1 MTSKNKS
8 IFALLVGVIVAC
20 AHAGYAVNIT
30 WDAGGDTD
38 RDWGTATNWSTD
50 AEPTEA
56 DVAIIGGNYTSV
68 VTTSGRVASNV
79 YVGYIAA
86 TGTLLQTGGSLSV
99 SRLVVGSATNT
110 EGTFIMNDGSL
121 TVGVRMVVGASGAAT
136 AIVNGANANI
146 SIGENLQVSMSNN
159 NNRAVFFQNAGT
171 VSVGGSMMLGNG
183 TANSGV
189 EGRYAMTGGTLSVV
203 GATYLGGFIAN
214 ATGRLDVTGGSYNS
228 DQIFVGRNGH
238 GIMTVGGAATVNTA
252 NANFFIGE
260 ISTHSNTLEV
270 SGNANVTIGGGLFVT
285 YSGTAAK
292 GFLRMKDNGQV
303 IVSGG
308 VMIGRLGTHTGQVEM
323 TGGRLV
329 TTNGSLT
336 IGNGGAGSMYVSG
349 TATVDLN
356 SANGDLVIGSTS
368 VGVTNILEISG
379 NGAIEVQDELL
390 MSTSADGVRSSIR
403 MSENSRINVGRNT
416 LIGQRAGSYAEI
428 VMAGGELTVTSVFY
442 VGNGSNAVGQL
453 TINDGIV
460 TTRSVV
466 AFGRVAYATGILAMA
481 GGTLSVGGNLEVG
494 NTGYGFV
501 TISGGTLN
509 TAGPLLIPHS
519 GPGGVFEV
527 IGSAP
532 SITIGDATTDDMV
545 INSNGHLKVTFSGGA
560 IAPILVQDDVIIN
573 TNGTLTINA
582 IGAVAN
588 GTYVIATS
596 LNSSAVSGAFL
607 TTNWLGGLAGTVSYT
622 NRCIE
627 VTISGAAATPY
638 ETWASSYGLAGG
650 DASPTNDPD
659 NDTWHNQLE
668 YGFGGNPTNNSDAG
682 IFPAWGLKSGA
693 LEVVYRRRLDAG
705 SRGLTYQVQSESNV
719 ITGAWSTNDTLE
731 LGSSIIDAAFESV
744 TNRIQGGSTT
754 FGRVEVGLEE

>member
-428 VMAGGELTVTSVFY
+428 VMAGGEL
-442 VGNGSNAVGQL
+442 
-453 TINDGIV
+453 
-460 TTRSVV
+460 
-466 AFGRVAYATGILAMA
+466 
-481 GGTLSVGGNLEVG
+481 
-494 NTGYGFV
+494 
-501 TISGGTLN
+501 
-509 TAGPLLIPHS
+509 
-519 GPGGVFEV
+519 VFE
-527 IGSAP
+527 
-532 SITIGDATTDDMV
+532 
-545 INSNGHLKVTFSGGA
+545 
-560 IAPILVQDDVIIN
+560 
-573 TNGTLTINA
+573 
-582 IGAVAN
+582 AN
-588 GTYVIATS
+588 CR
-596 LNSSAVSGAFL
+596 VS
-607 TTNWLGGLAGTVSYT
+607 
-622 NRCIE
+622 
-627 VTISGAAATPY
+627 
-638 ETWASSYGLAGG
+638 
-650 DASPTNDPD
+650 
-659 NDTWHNQLE
+659 
-668 YGFGGNPTNNSDAG
+668 
-682 IFPAWGLKSGA
+682 
-693 LEVVYRRRLDAG
+693 
-705 SRGLTYQVQSESNV
+705 
-719 ITGAWSTNDTLE
+719 
-731 LGSSIIDAAFESV
+731 
-744 TNRIQGGSTT
+744 
-754 FGRVEVGLEE
+754 